1 MNATQPLPQ
10 GQQMLL
16 QRLIAKHCV
25 SSDEA
30 KRMFNSFVAT
40 GKDYAGGNGD
50 EEEDQGQV
58 EFMGSGIDTLEAA
71 LVSINRQL
79 KPGFGL
85 EIVSLVDTFD
95 NNTHYMAV
103 VNTKADAI
111 AKNETVFS
119 KSWNAHERAFVRLVM
134 LALVDQAQDE
144 TKDDEEE
151 EESDDDDDNRK
162 GRPSRTGIRRADLI
176 NLRSDLEGGF
186 KLTLDQATRVVG
198 ILLEEKW
205 LRTSFT
211 GDSEQ
216 QNRRESVQAKI
227 ELAPRSYLELSH
239 YITSLG
245 LDDEK
250 LPQFLFH
257 RD

>member
-1 MNATQPLPQ
+1 
-10 GQQMLL
+10 MLL

-25 SSDEA
+25 TSDEA
-30 KRMFNSFVAT
+30 KKMFNSFVAT
-40 GKDYAGGNGD
+40 GKDYAAGNDD

-58 EFMGSGIDTLEAA
+58 DFMGSGIDTLEAA

-85 EIVSLVDTFD
+85 EIVSLVDTID
-95 NNTHYMAV
+95 KNTHYMAV

-119 KSWNAHERAFVRLVM
+119 KSWNAHERAFVRLIM
-134 LALVDQAQDE
+134 LALVDQAQNNA
-144 TKDDEEE
+144 KDDEDE
-151 EESDDDDDNRK
+151 EESDDDDDNNS
-162 GRPSRTGIRRADLI
+162 SRAGIRRADLI

-211 GDSEQ
+211 NDSEQ
-216 QNRRESVQAKI
+216 QNRRDSVQAKI